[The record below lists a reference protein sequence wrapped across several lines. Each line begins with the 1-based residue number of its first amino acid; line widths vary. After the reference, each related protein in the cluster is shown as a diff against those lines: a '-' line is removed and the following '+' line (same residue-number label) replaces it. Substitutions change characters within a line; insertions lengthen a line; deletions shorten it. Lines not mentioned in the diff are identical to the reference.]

1 MKNSIRNS
9 GIDTIGSVPWGTHL
23 CQFYQNRE
31 ELKDILIPYLKAG
44 LESNELCM
52 WITPD
57 HLEAKEAKEILK
69 KAIPDI
75 DAYIRKKQIEIIPC
89 NRWYLKGSA
98 FDFQRVLNGLIEKV
112 NESLT
117 SGYEGLRL
125 IENTCWLEKGNW
137 KSFVNYERE
146 VYSIINKYPIIALCT
161 YSLDTCSPADIL
173 EIAANHQFVLVKK
186 EGRWEKTENSGR
198 KTPAE
203 CRQAEKK
210 LQESEERYRML
221 FTNMTEGFYLAEA
234 ICNKDGKPYD
244 YRYLEINPAYELIMG
259 VKKEQ
264 ILGKSILEVFPN
276 ASSTGIEKLCEVAL
290 SGQSVHFEMFSQ
302 VLDKYLDIYAFSP
315 GKGKL
320 AAIFRDITERKKLEE
335 QARQR
340 VEEMEAI
347 MEVAPV
353 AIWIGHDPQSQNI
366 TGNRMANELYEAK
379 TGDNLSANV
388 IPVRRFF
395 RNSYELTTDELPMQ
409 QAALKNINVYD
420 VEIDVLL
427 PSGKLRTL
435 LGSASPLH
443 DAKGHVRGSVGAF
456 MDITERKQAEEALR
470 KSEESYRMLFIN
482 MTDGFSLLDV
492 IYEKN
497 GKPCD
502 YRYLELNPA
511 FELSLDVKREQVL
524 GKTMLEVF
532 PNVSQIAMEK
542 YSEVAISG
550 KPAHFEI
557 FSHITHKYLDV
568 YAFSPE
574 QGKLALILRD
584 ITEPRQ
590 MEKELQESEK
600 KYRNIVETASEGI
613 WIGDSEARTVY
624 VNKRLAEILGYTQDE
639 MIGRMAWDFVDEED
653 KPIIKKNLEE
663 RRQGIDKN
671 YEFKFIRKDGSPFWT
686 IVSGKALFGNSGKFI
701 GNMVMLTDIT
711 ERKEAEVKLK
721 NTLDNLEYL
730 VKERTAELEKAY
742 NSLKE
747 SEKGLAEAQ
756 KMAHVGNWKWDIAAD
771 KAYWSDEL
779 YRIFKRNPREPAPPY
794 KEFLNYIHPDDRDLV
809 DNATKKAMNG
819 EPYSIEYR
827 IVLANGEER
836 VIHMQAEVNFDEKN
850 VPAQIRGILQDITE
864 YKRMEDALRQNEELL
879 SAFLEQLPV
888 GTGLFDPQGRLLVT
902 NSILRRFISN
912 VIPSKDPENSWR
924 WRAWGTNGR
933 LLEQSEWPGQRALR
947 GESVTFGTDFL
958 YTFDNGREIW
968 IRVSSVP
975 FRDRAGKIKGV
986 IAVIQDID
994 EQKRNQE
1001 ALQKIEKFRIK
1012 EIHHR
1017 IKNNLQVVSSLLDLQ
1032 AETFSHL
1039 KVCKT
1044 PEVIEAFMESRNR
1057 VISMAL
1063 IHEELYKG
1071 DKIDTL
1077 DFAAYLKK
1085 LTTDLLGSYNLGN
1098 KDISFKLDLEQVYLG
1113 MDTAIPLGIIVNEL
1127 VSNSFK
1133 HAFSAGGKGKIQINL
1148 YRIETSAF
1156 KNNVSGLDKE
1166 CMKKTDF
1173 DYVLEVS
1180 DNGKGIPQEINFPS
1194 ADSLG
1199 LQLVTILV
1207 EQIDGCINLERD
1219 HGTKFTIWFSD
1230 IDK

>member
-1 MKNSIRNS
+1 MKSSIRSS
-9 GIDTIGSVPWGTHL
+9 GIDIIGNVPWGTHF
-23 CQFYQNRE
+23 CQFYQNEE
-31 ELKDILIPYLKAG
+31 ELKDIIVPYLKAG
-44 LESNELCM
+44 LESNELCI
-52 WITPD
+52 WITPC
-57 HLEAKEAKEILK
+57 HLETKEAKKTLK
-69 KAIPDI
+69 IAIPDI
-75 DAYIRKKQIEIIPC
+75 DIYLEKKQVEIIPFSF
-89 NRWYLKGSA
+89 WYIKGEV
-98 FDFQRVLNGLIEKV
+98 FDFQRVLKYLIEKV
-112 NESLT
+112 NKSLA
-117 SGYEGLRL
+117 SGYDGLRL
-125 IENTCWLEKGNW
+125 IENTCSLEKENRNN
-137 KSFVNYERE
+137 FFNYERGMD
-146 VYSIINKYPIIALCT
+146 SIISKYPIIALYT
-161 YSLDTCSPADIL
+161 YSLDTCSPGDIL
-173 EIAANHQFVLVKK
+173 EIAANHQFALTKK
-186 EGRWEKTENSGR
+186 EGKWEKTENSKR
-198 KTPAE
+198 EIHAE
-203 CRQAEKK
+203 CRQTEEALRK
-210 LQESEERYRML
+210 SEERYRML
-221 FTNMTEGFYLAEA
+221 FTNMTDGFGLLEVIYDKKG
-234 ICNKDGKPYD
+234 NPYD
-244 YRYLEINPAYELIMG
+244 YRYLEINPA
-259 VKKEQ
+259 
-264 ILGKSILEVFPN
+264 
-276 ASSTGIEKLCEVAL
+276 
-290 SGQSVHFEMFSQ
+290 
-302 VLDKYLDIYAFSP
+302 
-315 GKGKL
+315 
-320 AAIFRDITERKKLEE
+320 
-335 QARQR
+335 
-340 VEEMEAI
+340 
-347 MEVAPV
+347 
-353 AIWIGHDPQSQNI
+353 
-366 TGNRMANELYEAK
+366 
-379 TGDNLSANV
+379 
-388 IPVRRFF
+388 
-395 RNSYELTTDELPMQ
+395 
-409 QAALKNINVYD
+409 
-420 VEIDVLL
+420 
-427 PSGKLRTL
+427 
-435 LGSASPLH
+435 
-443 DAKGHVRGSVGAF
+443 
-456 MDITERKQAEEALR
+456 
-470 KSEESYRMLFIN
+470 
-482 MTDGFSLLDV
+482 
-492 IYEKN
+492 
-497 GKPCD
+497 
-502 YRYLELNPA
+502 
-511 FELSLDVKREQVL
+511 FELSLGIKREQIL
-524 GKTMLEVF
+524 GKTMLETF
-532 PNVSQIAMEK
+532 PKVSQIAMEN
-542 YSEVAISG
+542 YSEVALSR

-557 FSHITHKYLDV
+557 LSQITHKYLDIYV
-568 YAFSPE
+568 FSPE
-574 QGKLALILRD
+574 KGKLALILRD

-590 MEKELQESEK
+590 MEKELQESEE
-600 KYRNIVETASEGI
+600 KYRSIVETASEGI

-624 VNKRLAEILGYTQDE
+624 VNKRLSEMLGYTQDE
-639 MIGRMAWDFVDEED
+639 IVGRLAWDFVDEED
-653 KPIIKKNLEE
+653 KPIVKENLEG
-663 RRQGIDKN
+663 RQQGIDRS
-671 YEFKFIRKDGSPFWT
+671 YEFKFIRKDGSPLWT
-686 IVSGKALFGNSGKFI
+686 IVSGKALFDNSGKFI

-711 ERKEAEVKLK
+711 ERKKAEMRLK

-747 SEKGLAEAQ
+747 SEKELADAQ

-779 YRIFKRNPREPAPPY
+779 YCIFKRNFQEPAPPY

-809 DNATKKAMNG
+809 ENATKKAMNG
-819 EPYSIEYR
+819 EPYSIECR

-836 VIHMQAEVNFDEKN
+836 IIHMKAEVNFDEKN
-850 VPAQIRGILQDITE
+850 IPAQIRGILQDITE

-902 NSILRRFISN
+902 NSIFRRFINN

-924 WRAWGTNGR
+924 WRAWGINGR

-958 YTFDNGREIW
+958 YTSDSGREVW

-975 FRDRAGKIKGV
+975 FRDGAGKVKGV
-986 IAVIQDID
+986 ITVIQDID

-1001 ALQKIEKFRIK
+1001 TLKKIEKIRIK

-1133 HAFSAGGKGKIQINL
+1133 HAFPAGGKGKIQINL
-1148 YRIETSAF
+1148 YRTETSTF
-1156 KNNVSGLDKE
+1156 KNKVSDLDKE
-1166 CMKKTDF
+1166 CMEKTNF

-1219 HGTKFTIWFSD
+1219 HGTRFRIWFSD
-1230 IDK
+1230 MHK